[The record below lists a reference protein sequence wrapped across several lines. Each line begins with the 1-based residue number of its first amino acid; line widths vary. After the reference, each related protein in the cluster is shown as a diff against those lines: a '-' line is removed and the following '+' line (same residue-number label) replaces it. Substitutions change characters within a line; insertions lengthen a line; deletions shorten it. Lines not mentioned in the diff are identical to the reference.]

1 MESIKVVV
9 AAVVLHS
16 KTMSKGGCM
25 RNVVTLSDIPEE
37 THKWLKQEAIRLTE
51 KTGQKTHIYQ
61 VVLKA
66 VDEYK
71 TKVDAETSAPVTS

>member
-1 MESIKVVV
+1 
-9 AAVVLHS
+9 
-16 KTMSKGGCM
+16 M

-37 THKWLKQEAIRLTE
+37 THSWLKQEAIRLTE
-51 KTGQKTHIYQ
+51 KTGQKTRLYQ

-71 TKVDAETSAPVTS
+71 ARVEAELLSKKEVANVPN